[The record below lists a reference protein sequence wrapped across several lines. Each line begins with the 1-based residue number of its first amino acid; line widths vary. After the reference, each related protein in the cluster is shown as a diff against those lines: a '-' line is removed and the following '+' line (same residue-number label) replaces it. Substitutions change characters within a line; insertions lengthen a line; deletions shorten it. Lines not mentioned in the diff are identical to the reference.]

1 MKKLILSFIFLYG
14 FYFPAY
20 SQSKEICT
28 NPIAEQ
34 VMLGKYN
41 PSQYLP
47 TKILNRPDTI
57 FKGINSRVSSDTL
70 KSYIL
75 KLATFY
81 NRNTAADTISSSHGI
96 GAARRWVY
104 SMFQQYSKANQN
116 RLLPAY
122 LQFTLNICGPTQ
134 HRNILAVLPGIDTID
149 KSIII
154 VEGHID
160 SRCENVCD
168 TTSKAEGVED
178 NASGTA
184 LVMEL
189 ARVMS
194 KYSYNNTIIFM
205 VTTGEEQG
213 LYGAQAFA
221 NYAKAKGVKIKAI
234 LNNDVIGGIICG
246 YTSSAPSCPGY
257 GDLDSTH
264 VRLFSYGSFN
274 APCKGL
280 SRFIKLEYKENLFP
294 MVTQPMEINIMSPE
308 DRTGRGG
315 DHIPFRQDGYAA
327 MRFTAENE
335 DGDADVTDTAY
346 KDRQHT
352 TRDSLGTH
360 KVNSL
365 VLDSFFVNFPYL
377 ARNTVINGN
386 AAAMLG
392 IGPNQPDISLTTAGI
407 NALRIQITK
416 QTQYPQY
423 RIGVRTL
430 TNDWDSVYTMTGT
443 LVDTIKGLAPAV
455 YDVSVMSDDTNGIE
469 SLPSTEYNASLT
481 NTNNLASINQN
492 IELLQNKP
500 NPFDFATYIDV
511 KVNNHLTYQ
520 SAYILV
526 RNNKGQEVK
535 RLPLTLNVGVNE
547 VLFEHGYT
555 ARGVYMYT
563 IIIDGKQIESKN
575 MIFAN

>member
-1 MKKLILSFIFLYG
+1 MKRLLLLLLALSSSFLPLSAQSNIACTDSTVAHIL
-14 FYFPAY
+14 
-20 SQSKEICT
+20 
-28 NPIAEQ
+28 
-34 VMLGKYN
+34 LGNYN
-41 PSQYLP
+41 PSTYFASS
-47 TKILNRPDTI
+47 ILNSPDTI
-57 FKGINSRVSSDTL
+57 FKGINHRISPDSL
-70 KSYIL
+70 KSDIL
-75 KLATFY
+75 AMANFT
-81 NRNTAADTISSSHGI
+81 NRNTASDTISSTYGI

-104 SMFQQYSKANQN
+104 SKFQQYSIADQN

-122 LQFTLNICGPTQ
+122 LQFTLSICGVSQ
-134 HRNILAVLPGIDTID
+134 HRNIIAVLPGIDTTD

-154 VEGHID
+154 IEGHLD

-194 KYSYNNTIIFM
+194 RYSYNNTIVFM

-213 LYGAQAFA
+213 LYGGQAFES
-221 NYAKAKGVKIKAI
+221 YAKAKGIKIKAV

-246 YTSSAPSCPGY
+246 RTSSAPSCPGY

-274 APCKGL
+274 SAHKGL
-280 SRFIKLEYKENLFP
+280 SRFIKLEYKENLLPIVNVP
-294 MVTQPMEINIMSPE
+294 MGINIMAPE

-315 DHIPFRQDGYAA
+315 DHIPFRAGGYTA

-335 DGDADVTDTAY
+335 DGDANVTDTAY
-346 KDRQHT
+346 HDRQHT
-352 TRDSLGTH
+352 TRDTLGTFKNH
-360 KVNSL
+360 TAT
-365 VLDSFFVNFPYL
+365 LDSFFVNFPYL

-386 AAAMLG
+386 AAGMLG
-392 IGPNQPDISLTTAGI
+392 IGPNQPDFSLTAAGY
-407 NALRIQITK
+407 NNLRIQITS
-416 QTQYPQY
+416 QTQYKQY
-423 RIGVRTL
+423 RIGIRTV

-443 LVDTIKGLAPAV
+443 LIDTIKGLAPAV

-469 SLPSTEYNASLT
+469 SLPSKEYNATVT
-481 NTNNLASINQN
+481 NTGITEGVAQN
-492 IELLQNKP
+492 IELLQNRP
-500 NPFDFATYIDV
+500 NPFDFATYIGV
-511 KVNNHLTYQ
+511 KVTGNVNYQ
-520 SAYILV
+520 NAYISV
-526 RNNKGQEVK
+526 RDTKGQEVK
-535 RLPLTLNVGVNE
+535 RLPVKLSEGINE

-555 ARGVYMYT
+555 ARGIYT
-563 IIIDGKQIESKN
+563 YTLIIDGKPVETKD